1 MNIAA
6 RSDLTAVGRSQGTPA
21 LQVDGLQSRYGKS
34 LILAGIDLEVHGGE
48 VAVVLGR
55 NGAGKTTALRTIAGV
70 HPAYAG
76 RVLLEGRDVTPWPT
90 YQRVR
95 AGLALVP
102 SGARAFGPLPV
113 EANLLLVRGRTPATD
128 RRWNLDAVYE
138 LFPPLRKLRH
148 SASGSL
154 SGGER
159 QMLAVGRALMA
170 NPTVMMLDEP
180 SEGLAPVIVQTIG
193 ALIGQLREAGIAIL
207 LAEQNH
213 HIAMRV
219 ADYCYFIEKGRIA
232 AGCGVHEARER
243 DLVRRY
249 LGV

>member
-1 MNIAA
+1 M
-6 RSDLTAVGRSQGTPA
+6 
-21 LQVDGLQSRYGKS
+21 LQVEGLQSRYGKS
-34 LILAGIDLEVHGGE
+34 LILAGIDLAVYPGQ

-70 HPAYAG
+70 HPAFVG
-76 RVLLEGRDVTPWPT
+76 RVFLEGREVTPLPA
-90 YQRVR
+90 YRRVR

-102 SGARAFGPLPV
+102 SGARSFGPLPV
-113 EANLLLVRGRTPATD
+113 EANLLLVKGCDLDPEVTTY
-128 RRWNLDAVYE
+128 LDAVYD
-138 LFPPLRKLRH
+138 LFPPLRKLRR

-180 SEGLAPVIVQTIG
+180 SEGLAPVIVQAIG
-193 ALIGQLREAGIAIL
+193 GLIGQLRQSGIAVL

-232 AGCGVHEARER
+232 DGCGVQEARER

>member
-1 MNIAA
+1 M
-6 RSDLTAVGRSQGTPA
+6 
-21 LQVDGLQSRYGKS
+21 LQVEGLQSRYGKS
-34 LILAGIDLEVHGGE
+34 LILAGIDLAVYPGQ

-70 HPAYAG
+70 HPAYMG
-76 RVLLEGRDVTPWPT
+76 RVLLQGREVTPLPA
-90 YQRVR
+90 YRRVR

-102 SGARAFGPLPV
+102 SGARSFGPLPV
-113 EANLLLVRGRTPATD
+113 EANLLLVRGRTSANGG
-128 RRWNLDAVYE
+128 RWNLETVYE
-138 LFPPLRKLRH
+138 LFPPLRKLRR

-180 SEGLAPVIVQTIG
+180 SEGLAPVIVQAIG
-193 ALIGQLREAGIAIL
+193 ALIGELRQAGIAVL

-232 AGCGVHEARER
+232 DGCTVQEARER